1 MVNSSKGKALF
12 EMILSDIICDKVD
25 FSDISEYNHQ
35 LCYPSVKKEYYEK
48 IMQMYKEEGYEA
60 LDRFYFK
67 EIGKKNIIRYGIYY
81 PLSRKIP
88 SSLKKI
94 LRK

>member
-1 MVNSSKGKALF
+1 
-12 EMILSDIICDKVD
+12 
-25 FSDISEYNHQ
+25 
-35 LCYPSVKKEYYEK
+35 
-48 IMQMYKEEGYEA
+48 MQMYKEEGYEA

-94 LRK
+94 LKK